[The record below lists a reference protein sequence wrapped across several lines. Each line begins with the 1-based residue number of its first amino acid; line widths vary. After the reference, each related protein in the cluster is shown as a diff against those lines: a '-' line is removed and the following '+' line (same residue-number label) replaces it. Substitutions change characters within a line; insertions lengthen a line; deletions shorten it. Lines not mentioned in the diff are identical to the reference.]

1 MKLFRHGPE
10 GRERPGI
17 LDATGMRRNLD
28 GIVDD
33 IAGDVLSDAGMERL
47 RRLDTSA
54 LPEVSPDARL
64 GPCVASVANFICIG
78 LNYRDH
84 AAEAGM
90 TVPESP
96 IFFLKAASAIAGP
109 FDNIVLPGGSA
120 HTDWEVELGIV
131 IGRGGT
137 NIDEAR
143 AMDHVAGYCVVN
155 DLSERKLQFENAGQW
170 VMGKSCPG
178 FGPVGPFLVTRDD
191 VPDPG
196 DLRLWLEVDGR
207 RHQNGTTANMV
218 FGVAEIISYL
228 SGKMLLCPGDIIATG
243 TPAGVGMGMEPAPVY
258 LSDNQTVVA
267 GIEGLGDQKQKVTA
281 SVKR

>member
-1 MKLFRHGPE
+1 MKLFRHGLE
-10 GRERPGI
+10 GQERPGI
-17 LDATGMRRNLD
+17 LDATGVRRNLD

-33 IAGDVLSDAGMERL
+33 VAGEVLSDAGMERL
-47 RRLDTSA
+47 RRLDASA

-64 GPCVASVANFICIG
+64 GPCVAGVGNFICIG

-90 TVPESP
+90 QVPESP
-96 IFFLKAASAIAGP
+96 IFFLKSTSAIAGP
-109 FDNIVLPGGSA
+109 FDDIVLPGRSA

-131 IGRGGT
+131 IGKGGT
-137 NIDEAR
+137 YIDEAR

-178 FGPVGPFLVTRDD
+178 FGPIGPVLVTRDD

-196 DLRLWLEVDGR
+196 NLRLWLEVDGH

-228 SGKMLLCPGDIIATG
+228 SGKMLLCQGDIIATG
-243 TPAGVGMGMEPAPVY
+243 TPSGVGMGLQPVPVY
-258 LSDNQTVVA
+258 LSENQTVVA
-267 GIEGLGDQKQKVTA
+267 GIEGLGTQEQKVSA